1 MEFWRTRAVES
12 RRVFLLAAL
21 LAVTFLTPAVH
32 AASNQMQMPQRM
44 GVRTNAAIGRPFFGR
59 TNIAPAVRPGPA
71 PYAPGARTN
80 LFGSYTNAA
89 AAKNV
94 AAAKTAVPATSGWKE
109 KLSQLKSHRLFY
121 PVVGAVFVGLAA
133 LFGFIAFRSKGQK
146 PADKA
151 GAKTALVP
159 VSKVAAKPAR
169 RKGPITYHS
178 CTVLDFG
185 PEARQVWQ
193 FDARGRGYVLN
204 RQHTSLDGEPLPS
217 SIVSK
222 DWRSLFQHKLNVA
235 WLPPEQVFLRVAQ
248 LPRSDFEETLSMVEL
263 QLEKLSPLP
272 VAQIAWSFQ
281 TLPHAEANLQTVIV
295 SMVARSV
302 VEEFLGKLEGQG
314 YLADRLELPLLDQLQ
329 TTALT
334 EDGAWVYPEAAAGKN
349 TAVVAWWYGG
359 VLRNLDLLTMPT
371 GEGDRAAA
379 LKEQLMQMAWAG
391 EMEGWLSGVPEWHL
405 VADVGAKDWE
415 PALRAGLEQPVETI
429 TPLSTRELAALTA
442 ERSAHSE
449 PRANLMPAEFATRY
463 QQQFVDRLWMRS
475 LLAIGGLYTVG
486 VAVYL
491 IALWF
496 FNFTTTSVESQAAA
510 LAPNYTNA
518 LQLKVRFNLLKDRQE
533 LKYAGLDCWNA
544 TARLLPDNVTLDSLN
559 FSEGKRL
566 RLSGT
571 APESAYQRLLDFDRD
586 MRRYIKPGE
595 NEPLFDPTK
604 GENLQWRA
612 PGPTASWSVGFELKR
627 SEAQ

>member
-1 MEFWRTRAVES
+1 
-12 RRVFLLAAL
+12 LLAAL
-21 LAVTFLTPAVH
+21 TFLSPAIQ
-32 AASNQMQMPQRM
+32 AASNQMPMPQRM
-44 GVRTNAAIGRPFFGR
+44 GVRTNAAIGRPFAR
-59 TNIAPAVRPGPA
+59 TNISTAVHPAPAAHGPGT
-71 PYAPGARTN
+71 RTN
-80 LFGSYTNAA
+80 VFGSRTNAVPAKA
-89 AAKNV
+89 AA
-94 AAAKTAVPATSGWKE
+94 PATSGWKD
-109 KLSQLKSHRLFY
+109 KLLQLKSYRLFY

-146 PADKA
+146 ATDKT

-169 RKGPITYHS
+169 RRGPITYHS
-178 CTVLDFG
+178 CTVLEIG

-204 RQHTSLDGEPLPS
+204 RQHTSLDGEKLPGG
-217 SIVSK
+217 IVAK

-235 WLPPEQVFLRVAQ
+235 WLPPEQVFLKVAQ

-272 VAQIAWSFQ
+272 VTQIVWSFQ

-295 SMVARSV
+295 SMVSRNV

-334 EDGAWVYPEAAAGKN
+334 EDGAWVYPEAAGGKN

-391 EMEGWLSGVPEWHL
+391 EMEGWLSGPPEWHL
-405 VADVGAKDWE
+405 VADVSAKEWE
-415 PALRAGLEQPVETI
+415 PALRAGLEQPVETV

-442 ERSAHSE
+442 ERSAHGE

-475 LLAIGGLYTVG
+475 LLAIGGLYTIG
-486 VAVYL
+486 VAIYL

-496 FNFTTTSVESQAAA
+496 FNFTTTSVETQAAA

-586 MRRYIKPGE
+586 LRRYIKPGE
-595 NEPLFDPTK
+595 NEPLFDATK

-612 PGPTASWSVGFELKR
+612 PGPTASWSVGLELKR
-627 SEAQ
+627 SEVQ